1 VQART
6 KQSGAEVIEPGIN
19 KLVRVL
25 KRDLQKKYGHVD
37 YEKLRKDGFSD
48 LLLARLRHMDLK
60 RPSPPS
66 AGSSFRA

>member
-48 LLLARLRHMDLK
+48 LLLARLRQMDLK
-60 RPSPPS
+60 RPSPP
-66 AGSSFRA
+66 AARSSF